1 MQGQQPKTGKGNGDK
16 GVTSRQQA
24 PTGVTGSSDVSVCL
38 GLNDAEITMG
48 CSV

>member
-1 MQGQQPKTGKGNGDK
+1 MQCQQPKTGRGNGGK